1 MWEILSKNFDT
12 THENYFDTPCINYS
26 EEHDCIIICDHGRSS
41 TSRLVISGI
50 SKSDMDSFRLR
61 LNKENLNNVVDKT
74 MVAQIGES

>member
-1 MWEILSKNFDT
+1 MNFDT
-12 THENYFDTPCINYS
+12 THEYYFDDPCINYS
-26 EEHDCIIICDHGRSS
+26 EEHDCIMICDHGRSS

-74 MVAQIGES
+74 MVAQNGES